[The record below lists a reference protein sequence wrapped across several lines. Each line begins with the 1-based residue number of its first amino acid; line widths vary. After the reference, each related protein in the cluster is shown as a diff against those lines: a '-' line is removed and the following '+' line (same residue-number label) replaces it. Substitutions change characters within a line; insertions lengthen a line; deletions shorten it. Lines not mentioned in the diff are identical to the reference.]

1 MRSTTGEG
9 TDPDGAFGEM
19 RSALSFTPPDL
30 QEARLETVRRRFVF
44 YVPGYDPEARTRYR
58 LLFVR
63 EWARYA
69 KRFGGGGRAIS
80 RADLSEDGLVQSWT
94 VTAPEQGEGAETR
107 YDVLLWDDI
116 VAADFARSRFLSVA
130 LLVAGTLHAI
140 LLGLLFRFYRLNWK
154 YGNVILY
161 PFVMVILLTALS
173 AVIAVVVHAHLG
185 NAFGHS
191 LGLPLWVS
199 LPLGVAAGLVWIK
212 AIEAFLNRVFFWQ
225 LLNDWVFNWQHGQGW
240 RPDYERRLD
249 AFAGHILSCSAA
261 RSAAGE
267 TADEVMIVGHSSGGL
282 TAVEVAARVLAR
294 DAAIGTSGASLS
306 LATLGSGLPLVAM
319 QPAAVR
325 LRSEIA
331 RLVTER
337 RLVWCDFHAPQDWMN
352 FPGFNPLHDL
362 DLGLGGAPV
371 ANPLIRSARFRDLLC
386 PETYRRVRFRPFRM
400 HFQFLLA
407 NERPGAYDFFAMTLG
422 PQRLREQVLA
432 PAACPEREPALP
444 L

>member
-1 MRSTTGEG
+1 M
-9 TDPDGAFGEM
+9 GAFGRM
-19 RSALSFTPPDL
+19 RNSLSFTPPDL
-30 QEARLETVRRRFVF
+30 QEARLEPVRRRIVF
-44 YVPGYDPEARTRYR
+44 YIPGYDPEARTRYR

-63 EWARYA
+63 EWTRYT
-69 KRFGGGGRAIS
+69 KRFGGGQREIS
-80 RADLSEDGLVQSWT
+80 RAELSQDGIVQSWT
-94 VTAPEQGEGAETR
+94 VSAPEQGDGAETR

-116 VAADFARSRFLSVA
+116 VARDFARSRFLSVA
-130 LLVAGTLHAI
+130 LLVVGTLQAI
-140 LLGLLFRFYRLNWK
+140 LSGLLFRFYRLSWK

-161 PFVMVILLTALS
+161 PFVMVILLAALS
-173 AVIAVVVHAHLG
+173 VAIAALVHAHLG
-185 NAFGHS
+185 DWFGHS

-199 LPLGVAAGLVWIK
+199 LPLGVIAGLVWIK

-225 LLNDWVFNWQHGQGW
+225 LLNDWVFNWQHGQGR

-249 AFAGHILSCSAA
+249 AFAEHILSSVAA
-261 RSAAGE
+261 RDEAGQP
-267 TADEVMIVGHSSGGL
+267 TDEVMIVGHSSGGL
-282 TAVEVAARVLAR
+282 TAAEVAARVLAR
-294 DAAIGTSGASLS
+294 DASIGTVGASLS

-319 QPAAVR
+319 QPAAAR
-325 LRSEIA
+325 LRGEIV

-337 RLVWCDFHAPQDWMN
+337 RIVWCDFHAPQDWMN

-362 DLGLGGAPV
+362 KLRLCSQPV
-371 ANPLIRSARFRDLLC
+371 ANPLVRSARFRDLLC

-422 PQRLREQVLA
+422 PRRLREQVLA
-432 PAACPEREPALP
+432 PAACRECEPALP